1 MKDFINMNK
10 RKILR
15 ISLVLL
21 LLIILIATYFVF
33 FSQDEKIEENPVN
46 DNNEESV
53 DNDVSPKPEYTLKTS
68 KDAINSTLQ
77 AAKAWSS
84 DVQLYDCSGLPI
96 SSIEYPDITYYYLG
110 VDDGEY
116 SNWYCTYYSKSL
128 AQTRIFIINNGE
140 LNDGTEAMDIGE
152 YGPVTY
158 DSIDYIDDLNA
169 VVDSKVVYA
178 TAKSKG
184 LDDEKNYVNMYLF
197 NSNTYGYIW
206 KIEERSK
213 EEKGE
218 YDIGVLVNTYVFDV
232 HTGNLKDIL
241 QESVY

>member
-1 MKDFINMNK
+1 MKDFINKNK

-15 ISLVLL
+15 IALILL
-21 LLIILIATYFVF
+21 LLIVVIATYFVF
-33 FSQDEKIEENPVN
+33 FRQDEKVDENPVN

-53 DNDVSPKPEYTLKTS
+53 NNNVSPKPEYTLTTS
-68 KDAINSTLQ
+68 KDALTITSQ
-77 AAKAWSS
+77 AAKAWAS

-110 VDDGEY
+110 ANGGEY

-128 AQTRIFIINNGE
+128 AQTRIFMITNGE

-152 YGPVTY
+152 FGPLTY
-158 DSIDYIDDLNA
+158 DSIDYIEDLNE
-169 VVDSKVVYA
+169 VVDSKVIYS

-206 KIEERSK
+206 KLEERSK
-213 EEKGE
+213 DEKGE
-218 YDIGVLVNTYVFDV
+218 YDIGVLVNTYVFDI
-232 HTGNLKDIL
+232 TGNLKDIL

>member
-1 MKDFINMNK
+1 MKDFINKNK
-10 RKILR
+10 RKILV
-15 ISLVLL
+15 IVLILL
-21 LLIILIATYFVF
+21 LLSAVITSYLIF
-33 FSQDEKIEENPVN
+33 FKQNSNLDDTPVEENK
-46 DNNEESV
+46 ESV
-53 DNDVSPKPEYTLKTS
+53 NNNVSPKPEYTLTTS
-68 KDAINSTLQ
+68 KDALTITSQ
-77 AAKAWSS
+77 AAKAWAS

-110 VDDGEY
+110 ASGGEY

-128 AQTRIFIINNGE
+128 AQTRIFMITNGE

-152 YGPVTY
+152 FGPLTY
-158 DSIDYIDDLNA
+158 DSIDYIEDLNE
-169 VVDSKVVYA
+169 VVDSKVIYS

-206 KIEERSK
+206 KLEERSK
-213 EEKGE
+213 DEKGE
-218 YDIGVLVNTYVFDV
+218 YDIGVLVNTYVFDI
-232 HTGNLKDIL
+232 TGNLKDIL